1 MPNVIINTSPM
12 QYLYQINLLS
22 LLPKLYGKIIVPQ
35 SVVDELEVGRSLGV
49 ALPNINSLNWVS
61 IQQARSQQILPL
73 VTELGAGEREVLALG
88 VEITDSLLVLDDAL
102 GRSYAN
108 LLGLQLTGTLG
119 IILKGKQQGYLSE
132 VAPILDKLN
141 ALQFRLS
148 SSTRDAVLKLAGE

>member
-35 SVVDELEVGRSLGV
+35 SVFNELEVGRSLGV
-49 ALPNINSLNWVS
+49 ALPDINSLNWVS

-108 LLGLQLTGTLG
+108 LLGLELTGTLG

-132 VAPILDKLN
+132 VALILEKLN
-141 ALQFRLS
+141 ALQFRLY
-148 SSTRDAVLKLAGE
+148 A

>member
-12 QYLYQINLLS
+12 QYLYQVNLLS
-22 LLPKLYGKIIVPQ
+22 LLPKLYGEIIVPQ

-88 VEITDSLLVLDDAL
+88 VETTDSLLILDDSL

-132 VAPILDKLN
+132 VALILEKLN

-148 SSTRDAVLKLAGE
+148 SLTRDVVLKLAGE

>member
-1 MPNVIINTSPM
+1 MPNVIINTSPI

-35 SVVDELEVGRSLGV
+35 SVVNELEVGRSLGV
-49 ALPNINSLNWVS
+49 ALPDINSLNWVS

-132 VAPILDKLN
+132 VALILEKLN

-148 SSTRDAVLKLAGE
+148 SWTRDAVLKLAGE

>member
-1 MPNVIINTSPM
+1 M
-12 QYLYQINLLS
+12 
-22 LLPKLYGKIIVPQ
+22 
-35 SVVDELEVGRSLGV
+35 
-49 ALPNINSLNWVS
+49 
-61 IQQARSQQILPL
+61 
-73 VTELGAGEREVLALG
+73 ALG

-132 VAPILDKLN
+132 VALILEKLN

-148 SSTRDAVLKLAGE
+148 SWTRDAVLKLAGE

>member
-35 SVVDELEVGRSLGV
+35 SVVNELEVGRSLGV
-49 ALPNINSLNWVS
+49 ALPDINSLNWVS

-132 VAPILDKLN
+132 VALILEKLN

-148 SSTRDAVLKLAGE
+148 SWTRDAVLKLAGE

>member
-1 MPNVIINTSPM
+1 MIINTSPI

-35 SVVDELEVGRSLGV
+35 SVVDELEVGLSLGI
-49 ALPNINSLNWVS
+49 ALPNIHSLTWIN

-88 VEITDSLLVLDDAL
+88 LEITDSLLVLDDAL

-119 IILKGKQQGYLSE
+119 TILKGKQQGYLSE
-132 VAPILDKLN
+132 VAPILDLLN

-148 SSTRDAVLKLAGE
+148 SATRKAVLKLAGE

>member
-12 QYLYQINLLS
+12 QYLYQTNLLS
-22 LLPKLYGKIIVPQ
+22 LLPKLYDRIIVPQ
-35 SVVDELEVGRSLGV
+35 SVVDELEVGLSLGV

-119 IILKGKQQGYLSE
+119 IILKGKQQGYLPE
-132 VAPILDKLN
+132 IAPILDQLN

>member
-12 QYLYQINLLS
+12 QYLYQVNLLS
-22 LLPKLYGKIIVPQ
+22 LLPKLYGEIIVPQ

-88 VEITDSLLVLDDAL
+88 VETTDSLLILDDAL

-132 VAPILDKLN
+132 VALILEKLN

-148 SSTRDAVLKLAGE
+148 SLTRDVVLKLAGE